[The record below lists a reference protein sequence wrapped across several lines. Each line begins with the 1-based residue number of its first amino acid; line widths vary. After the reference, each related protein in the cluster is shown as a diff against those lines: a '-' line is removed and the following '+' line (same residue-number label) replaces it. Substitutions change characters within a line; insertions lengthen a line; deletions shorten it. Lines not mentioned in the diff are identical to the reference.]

1 MTNEQAIRALVSAAR
16 QCADIDC
23 RSEFGSG
30 YRNAMRYVLTTLA
43 RCPTGA
49 AAMCGDAETVEC
61 RKKERRTG
69 KALKIG
75 GKGRKT
81 RVTGGDD
88 LQGNVER
95 NRRK

>member
-1 MTNEQAIRALVSAAR
+1 
-16 QCADIDC
+16 
-23 RSEFGSG
+23 
-30 YRNAMRYVLTTLA
+30 MRDVLTTLA

-49 AAMCGDAETVEC
+49 AAIRGEAETVVC
-61 RKKERRTG
+61 RKTRRRTG
-69 KALKIG
+69 KAGQIG